1 VNYRYFVNHLV
12 KYYCMNELS
21 TEQKI
26 LNAAKKV
33 FVTQGMAA
41 ARMQDIADEAG
52 INKALLH
59 YYFRNKEQLFA
70 QIFAEARVELI
81 PKINEILRS
90 DLPLFDK
97 IRQFVARYIDII
109 KANPYLPL
117 FVLNEMNRNPLTFS
131 QTIFQNETPQLDIL
145 LTQLEVAMDNGEIKP
160 TNPMHLIINMMGLC
174 IFPFV
179 GKPMIQMMM
188 QLNDEQFLN
197 LMEQRKTI
205 VADFIIQSIKK

>member
-1 VNYRYFVNHLV
+1 
-12 KYYCMNELS
+12 MTELS

-41 ARMQDIADEAG
+41 ARMQDIANEAG

-70 QIFAEARVELI
+70 QIFAEARVELF

-97 IRQFVARYIDII
+97 IRQFVARYIEVI
-109 KANPYLPL
+109 KSNPYLPL

-131 QTIFQNETPQLDIL
+131 QTIFQNKTPQLDIL
-145 LTQLEVAMDNGEIKP
+145 LTQLEEAMENGEIKP
-160 TNPMHLIINMMGLC
+160 TNPMHLIINMMSLC

-179 GKPMIQMMM
+179 GKPMIQMLM
-188 QLNDEQFLN
+188 QINDEQFLN
-197 LMEQRKTI
+197 LMEQRKAI

>member
-1 VNYRYFVNHLV
+1 
-12 KYYCMNELS
+12 MTELS

-41 ARMQDIADEAG
+41 ARMQDIANEAG

-70 QIFAEARVELI
+70 QIFAEARVELF

-97 IRQFVARYIDII
+97 IRQFVARYIEVI
-109 KANPYLPL
+109 KSNPYLPL

-145 LTQLEVAMDNGEIKP
+145 LTQLEEAMENGEIKP
-160 TNPMHLIINMMGLC
+160 TNPMHLIINMMSLC

-179 GKPMIQMMM
+179 GKPMIQMLM
-188 QLNDEQFLN
+188 QINDEQFLN
-197 LMEQRKTI
+197 LMEQRKAI